1 MRHRKPSAIYGI
13 VNRRMHVSRETV
25 IMVALA
31 VAAIWL
37 VSSFAQEVFL
47 SRDLGRQ
54 AADLRQQ
61 NAALQAE
68 NRGYQ
73 RDIAASTSGAAAE
86 EEARGDGYSK
96 PKEKLYMIG
105 ASPPPAPAHA
115 APPTGAAKKSAAAP
129 RAPSHSSS
137 PSWPVRFLGW
147 LLRLALP

>member
-13 VNRRMHVSRETV
+13 VNRRMHVSRETL

-47 SRDLGRQ
+47 GRDLERQ

-61 NAALQAE
+61 NSALQAE

-73 RDIAASTSGAAAE
+73 RDIVASTSGAAAE

-96 PKEKLYMIG
+96 PKEKLYLIG
-105 ASPPPAPAHA
+105 DSPSPTPNRTAPAPVPASHKTVA
-115 APPTGAAKKSAAAP
+115 RP
-129 RAPSHSSS
+129 PSHAGKQGN
-137 PSWPVRFLGW
+137 VQRFVGW

>member
-1 MRHRKPSAIYGI
+1 MRHRKASAIYGI
-13 VNRRMHVSRETV
+13 VNRRVRVSRETLV
-25 IMVALA
+25 PVVVTVVA
-31 VAAIWL
+31 VWL
-37 VSSFAQEVFL
+37 VWSFAQEVFL

-105 ASPPPAPAHA
+105 ASPPPTPAHTR
-115 APPTGAAKKSAAAP
+115 PPTGAAKKITAAP
-129 RAPSHSSS
+129 RAP
-137 PSWPVRFLGW
+137 
-147 LLRLALP
+147 

>member
-1 MRHRKPSAIYGI
+1 MRHRKASAIYGI
-13 VNRRMHVSRETV
+13 VNQRPRLTREALV
-25 IMVALA
+25 VVAVA
-31 VAAIWL
+31 VAATWL
-37 VSSFAQEVFL
+37 TWSFAQEIQV

-54 AADLRQQ
+54 ASQLRQQ

-105 ASPPPAPAHA
+105 ASPAPTPARAPAAQPPAKAKSRPARPASH
-115 APPTGAAKKSAAAP
+115 GAGPSGVL
-129 RAPSHSSS
+129 RA
-137 PSWPVRFLGW
+137 LDW
-147 LLRLALP
+147 LLHTVLP